1 MDKSVIICLICNK
14 ADDKLV
20 YAIKKAALNRLVV
33 SSKKR
38 IDNKYKKFETLTS
51 AFIHRSCQSQYND
64 DTAIATFCSSRY
76 KKAKEG
82 KEVIKDALGFNF
94 ESHCFICGGF
104 FGNISKEKISC
115 VQGNDTRDNI
125 LQYIHKQHTLND
137 FDKKISA
144 RLHNVPDLLA
154 VKAHYHTAC
163 MATFYNKRT
172 EKKRGR
178 SACENTKNFINYL
191 INYIVDNGAECQFSV
206 NEIKEGFSGDLPDY
220 TTIKNK
226 LKEHFQNDIE
236 CHLIKRDMIILYKNG
251 TASKKLYKDWYEKRL
266 KSKEDERTRIVEM
279 AAEIVLEDIRSKVYD
294 MNYYETLD
302 IDEGNLFKDVPKTLQ
317 VFLNV
322 VCKSNKEKSKNNVR
336 RMDKKVAT
344 MSHCIITSVEPRSF
358 LSPILLGLSSMIH
371 KKYASKGL
379 IDSLSNLGLCSSY
392 KDTLRFEAS
401 IIKDPAN
408 HIVSPDSYV
417 QFVFDNADHN
427 TCTIDGKNTF
437 HAMGGITVVTPASSV
452 TSKKSISRL
461 KQIPS
466 SEEIGETGFVK
477 LKHFENKNSDGLK
490 TVQIEDVL
498 DVTDNYEISS
508 ADFTWTYSKF
518 ANNKSDGW
526 NGFMEKLHTNLTY
539 HV

>member
-1 MDKSVIICLICNK
+1 MDESVIICFICNK

-172 EKKRGR
+172 EKK
-178 SACENTKNFINYL
+178 
-191 INYIVDNGAECQFSV
+191 
-206 NEIKEGFSGDLPDY
+206 
-220 TTIKNK
+220 
-226 LKEHFQNDIE
+226 
-236 CHLIKRDMIILYKNG
+236 
-251 TASKKLYKDWYEKRL
+251 
-266 KSKEDERTRIVEM
+266 
-279 AAEIVLEDIRSKVYD
+279 
-294 MNYYETLD
+294 
-302 IDEGNLFKDVPKTLQ
+302 
-317 VFLNV
+317 
-322 VCKSNKEKSKNNVR
+322 
-336 RMDKKVAT
+336 
-344 MSHCIITSVEPRSF
+344 
-358 LSPILLGLSSMIH
+358 
-371 KKYASKGL
+371 KG
-379 IDSLSNLGLCSSY
+379 SLS
-392 KDTLRFEAS
+392 
-401 IIKDPAN
+401 
-408 HIVSPDSYV
+408 
-417 QFVFDNADHN
+417 
-427 TCTIDGKNTF
+427 
-437 HAMGGITVVTPASSV
+437 M
-452 TSKKSISRL
+452 
-461 KQIPS
+461 
-466 SEEIGETGFVK
+466 
-477 LKHFENKNSDGLK
+477 
-490 TVQIEDVL
+490 
-498 DVTDNYEISS
+498 
-508 ADFTWTYSKF
+508 
-518 ANNKSDGW
+518 
-526 NGFMEKLHTNLTY
+526 
-539 HV
+539 